1 MIGGNMNYNMFD
13 EIDYFT
19 NFKGNNM
26 NSLSDDDSL
35 NMMKNV
41 NLKNKNNLNY
51 YLAHGSSGLELYQP
65 YEGYIKGNLFENL
78 YQGYKNYK
86 PVKIRVNNE
95 RDEEMLNIGQMT
107 FASHELNLYLDN
119 YPNDTRALELFTK
132 YRKMANDLIRN
143 YERRYGPL
151 TVSGEINQN
160 TPFKWESE
168 KWPWEV

>member
-1 MIGGNMNYNMFD
+1 MNYSMFD

-26 NSLSDDDSL
+26 KSL
-35 NMMKNV
+35 NDNLDMMDNM
-41 NLKNKNNLNY
+41 NMSNGNNMNY
-51 YLAHGSSGLELYQP
+51 YLAHGPSGLELFQP
-65 YEGYIKGNLFENL
+65 FEAYTKGNLFKNL
-78 YQGYKNYK
+78 YQGYKNFK
-86 PVKIRVNNE
+86 PARIKVNGE
-95 RDEEMLNIGQMT
+95 RDEEMLNIGQMA
-107 FASHELNLYLDN
+107 FSAHELNLYLDN
-119 YPNDTRALELFTK
+119 YPNDKEALDMFNK